1 MYFELR
7 HACDWDG
14 LDETE
19 ERLDALTRDAIERGI
34 APGEHAFIHIARIE
48 DASANLQVAR
58 LHADGISRKLTRRG
72 AIRYS
77 HGSEPAPKRRMRLGY
92 LSADF
97 RDHAIGHLIA
107 GLFAHH
113 DRAGFEVIAYSHG
126 DDDGSVLWLLDKNP
140 LTQSNL
146 RKEAESRGIEGE
158 RLLFAGRV
166 PKPENMAR
174 TQLADLALDTG
185 TYTGH
190 VTTCNMLWAGLPVIT
205 RIRNHFASRVLASAL
220 HAAGL
225 PELIT
230 ESWVEFIALAI
241 RLAQDSD
248 ARVNLRRR
256 LEDAHDSAPLFD
268 TARSIR
274 ALENGFR
281 EMWRLHCAGEQIQRI
296 DIPDT

>member
-1 MYFELR
+1 MLPQ
-7 HACDWDG
+7 
-14 LDETE
+14 T
-19 ERLDALTRDAIERGI
+19 
-34 APGEHAFIHIARIE
+34 
-48 DASANLQVAR
+48 SR
-58 LHADGISRKLTRRG
+58 LHGFTPMGSPANSRDVALYPILMAPNPCQIAKCVSVISLR
-72 AIRYS
+72 I
-77 HGSEPAPKRRMRLGY
+77 
-92 LSADF
+92 
-97 RDHAIGHLIA
+97 
-107 GLFAHH
+107 FAHR

-126 DDDGSVLWLLDKNP
+126 DDDGSVLCFLEKNP

-146 RKEAESRGIEGE
+146 RKEAESRSIEGE

-166 PKPENMAR
+166 PKPEHMAR
-174 TQLADLALDTG
+174 TRPADLALDTG

-190 VTTCNMLWAGLPVIT
+190 VTTCNMLWAGFPVIT
-205 RIRNHFASRVLASAL
+205 RVRNHFASRVLASAL

-230 ESWVEFIALAI
+230 KSWSKFIALTI
-241 RLAQDSD
+241 HLAQDSD

-256 LEDAHDSAPLFD
+256 LEDAHDSMPLFD
-268 TARSIR
+268 TALSVR